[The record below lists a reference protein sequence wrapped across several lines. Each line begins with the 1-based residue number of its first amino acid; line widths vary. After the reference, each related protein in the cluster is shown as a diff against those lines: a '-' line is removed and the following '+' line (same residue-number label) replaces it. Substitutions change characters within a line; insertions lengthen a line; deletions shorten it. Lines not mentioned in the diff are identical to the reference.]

1 MQTGT
6 YTLQKNTEHHLKFWK
21 IHKSIYIIIM
31 LICWVFFYMNNH
43 DVRFNPKKKKNHHH
57 VSKF

>member
-1 MQTGT
+1 
-6 YTLQKNTEHHLKFWK
+6 
-21 IHKSIYIIIM
+21 M